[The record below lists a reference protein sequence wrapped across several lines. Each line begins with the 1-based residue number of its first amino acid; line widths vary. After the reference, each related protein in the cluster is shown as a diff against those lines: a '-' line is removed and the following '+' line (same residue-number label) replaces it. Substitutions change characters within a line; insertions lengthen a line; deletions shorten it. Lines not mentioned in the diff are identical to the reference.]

1 MNEAQVAGKLFE
13 WAKTKGLRI
22 WWGKGSKDGSFFPML
37 DYQGEAHWT
46 ISVGTY
52 GRLEVQFQQM
62 QMKPPFDD
70 ESKRMEL
77 RRRLNEITGVDL
89 PADKITKRPS
99 ISLSTLKEEAALK
112 QCLEALN
119 WFVEEVK
126 AREPRTS

>member
-1 MNEAQVAGKLFE
+1 
-13 WAKTKGLRI
+13 
-22 WWGKGSKDGSFFPML
+22 ML

-46 ISVGTY
+46 ISVWTY

-62 QMKPPFDD
+62 QMKQPFDD

-126 AREPRTS
+126 AREPQTS